1 MIANISKFSKLE
13 PFIRYNNKK
22 VLAKEAIVLDF
33 GNIFKDDLKVA
44 ENIIAAYGNNVKS
57 KRQDR
62 FAHISLNFLPA
73 DNAVLTDAILK
84 DIAKEYLIGIGF
96 DSDHPYLVYKHDD
109 TIHPHIHIVTSKLD
123 TNGKYIASSDNF
135 RLSQRVT
142 RELEIRHNLTRVSSQ
157 KQKVIVQSRLADAP
171 NLRDKLNFHIK
182 NALEVLQIQSFVE
195 FVMYLNNHN
204 IDVQVIARLD
214 VIDEEGYVKEGL
226 VFNSLTGDFKQNQ
239 RGIKA
244 SSLYLRP
251 TKKNLD
257 VIFKKNK
264 ETHNETK
271 VLIKKELDAIFSKY
285 EKVTLTDLKT
295 ILLKNDLTLNFK
307 EDRDGKIVGISFSDN
322 KTGLKITGENIGK
335 NYTARKIQPI
345 IGDITSLKVD
355 DKTNRVTSNNSV
367 VWDNL
372 EKSKL
377 EGIDKLDEIK
387 SYQNYDE
394 YSFDSIETQQSEAI
408 QNDESISDIDRK
420 KLNPFKKRRWRL

>member
-1 MIANISKFSKLE
+1 MIANITKFSKLE
-13 PFIRYNNKK
+13 PFIRYNNNK
-22 VLAKEAIVLDF
+22 VLAQEAIVLDF
-33 GNIFKDDLKVA
+33 GNIFMDDLKVA

-109 TIHPHIHIVTSKLD
+109 TIHPHIHLVTSKLD
-123 TNGKYIASSDNF
+123 TYGKYIASSDNF

-157 KQKVIVQSRLADAP
+157 KQKVMVQERLADAP

-195 FVMYLNNHN
+195 FVMYLNNHK

-244 SSLYLRP
+244 SSLYLKP

-257 VIFKKNK
+257 IIFKKNK
-264 ETHNETK
+264 ETHNKTK
-271 VLIKKELDAIFSKY
+271 VLIKEELDTIFSEY
-285 EKVTLTDLKT
+285 EKVTLSDLKT
-295 ILLKNDLTLNFK
+295 ILLKNNITLNFK
-307 EDRDGKIVGISFSDN
+307 EDRNGKIVGTSFSDK
-322 KTGLKITGENIGK
+322 KTGLKITGEDIGK
-335 NYTARKIQPI
+335 NYTARSIASL
-345 IGDITSLKVD
+345 IGDTTDLKIFDQLHRGNPNDVIILQ
-355 DKTNRVTSNNSV
+355 
-367 VWDNL
+367 NL
-372 EKSKL
+372 EKSSLDQKDRV
-377 EGIDKLDEIK
+377 IDIEYSKTF
-387 SYQNYDE
+387 DE
-394 YSFDSIETQQSEAI
+394 YTFDVIETQQSDTI
-408 QNDESISDIDRK
+408 QNDDSLSDIDRK
-420 KLNPFKKRRWRL
+420 KINPLKKRKRRL

>member
-1 MIANISKFSKLE
+1 MIANITKFSKLE
-13 PFIRYNNKK
+13 PFIRYNNNK
-22 VLAKEAIVLDF
+22 VLAQEAIVLDF

-73 DNAVLTDAILK
+73 DTAVLTDAILK

-142 RELEIRHNLTRVSSQ
+142 RETEIRHNLTRVSSQ

-195 FVMYLNNHN
+195 FVMYLNNHK

-244 SSLYLRP
+244 SSLYLKP
-251 TKKNLD
+251 TKKKLD
-257 VIFKKNK
+257 IILKKNK

-271 VLIKKELDAIFSKY
+271 VLIKKELDTIFSEY
-285 EKVTLTDLKT
+285 EKVTLTELRT
-295 ILLKNDLTLNFK
+295 ILLKNNITLNFK
-307 EDRDGKIVGISFSDN
+307 EDRDGKIVGISFSDK

-335 NYTARKIQPI
+335 NYTARKIASL
-345 IGDITSLKVD
+345 IGDTTVLKVFD
-355 DKTNRVTSNNSV
+355 QLHPGNPNDVIILQ
-367 VWDNL
+367 NL
-372 EKSKL
+372 EKYS
-377 EGIDKLDEIK
+377 LDEKDRVTDIECSK
-387 SYQNYDE
+387 NFDE
-394 YSFDSIETQQSEAI
+394 YTFDVIETQQSDTI
-408 QNDESISDIDRK
+408 QNDDSLSDIDRK
-420 KLNPFKKRRWRL
+420 KINPLKKRKRRL

>member
-13 PFIRYNNKK
+13 PFIRYNNNK
-22 VLAKEAIVLDF
+22 VLAQEATVLDF

-96 DSDHPYLVYKHDD
+96 DSDHPYLVYKHED
-109 TIHPHIHIVTSKLD
+109 TFHPHVHLVTSKLN
-123 TNGKYIASSDNF
+123 TYGKYIASSDNF
-135 RLSQRVT
+135 RLSQSVT

-157 KQKVIVQSRLADAP
+157 KQKVVVQERLADAP
-171 NLRDKLNFHIK
+171 NLRDKLNFHIR

-244 SSLYLRP
+244 SSLYLKP

-257 VIFKKNK
+257 VILKKNK
-264 ETHNETK
+264 ETHNKTK
-271 VLIKKELDAIFSKY
+271 VLIKKELDTIFSEY

-295 ILLKNDLTLNFK
+295 ILLKNNITLNFK
-307 EDRDGKIVGISFSDN
+307 EDRNGKIVGISFSDK
-322 KTGLKITGENIGK
+322 KTGLKITGEHIGK
-335 NYTARKIQPI
+335 NYTARKIESL
-345 IGDITSLKVD
+345 IGDTTVLKVFD
-355 DKTNRVTSNNSV
+355 ELDRANPNNV
-367 VWDNL
+367 IVLENM
-372 EKSKL
+372 EKSS
-377 EGIDKLDEIK
+377 LDEKDRLTDIEYSK
-387 SYQNYDE
+387 NFDE
-394 YSFDSIETQQSEAI
+394 YTFDNIETQQSDTI
-408 QNDESISDIDRK
+408 QNDDSLSDIDRK
-420 KLNPFKKRRWRL
+420 KINPLKRRKRRL

>member
-1 MIANISKFSKLE
+1 MIANITKFSKLE
-13 PFIRYNNKK
+13 PFIRYNNNK
-22 VLAKEAIVLDF
+22 VLAQEAIVLDF

-73 DNAVLTDAILK
+73 DNAVLTDATLK

-96 DSDHPYLVYKHDD
+96 DSDHPYLAYKHDD

-142 RELEIRHNLTRVSSQ
+142 REIEIRHNLTRVSSQ

-244 SSLYLRP
+244 SSLYLKP

-271 VLIKKELDAIFSKY
+271 ALIKKELDAIFSKY

-307 EDRDGKIVGISFSDN
+307 EDRNGKIVGISFSDK

-335 NYTARKIQPI
+335 NYTARKIASL
-345 IGDITSLKVD
+345 IGYTTVLKVFD
-355 DKTNRVTSNNSV
+355 QLHRGNLNNV
-367 VWDNL
+367 IVLKNL
-372 EKSKL
+372 EKSS
-377 EGIDKLDEIK
+377 LDEKDSATDIEYSK
-387 SYQNYDE
+387 NFDE
-394 YSFDSIETQQSEAI
+394 YTFDNIETQQSETI
-408 QNDESISDIDRK
+408 QNDDSLSDIDRK
-420 KLNPFKKRRWRL
+420 KINPLKRRKWRL

>member
-13 PFIRYNNKK
+13 PFIRYNNNK
-22 VLAKEAIVLDF
+22 VLAQEAIVLDF

-109 TIHPHIHIVTSKLD
+109 TVHPHVHIVTSKLD

-135 RLSQRVT
+135 RLSQSAT
-142 RELEIRHNLTRVSSQ
+142 REIEIRHNLTRVSSQ

-244 SSLYLRP
+244 SSLYLKP

-271 VLIKKELDAIFSKY
+271 VLIKKELDTIFSEY
-285 EKVTLTDLKT
+285 EKVTLTELKT
-295 ILLKNDLTLNFK
+295 ILLKNNITLNFK
-307 EDRDGKIVGISFSDN
+307 EDRNGKIVGISFSDK
-322 KTGLKITGENIGK
+322 KTGLKITGEHIGK
-335 NYTARKIQPI
+335 NYTARSIASL
-345 IGDITSLKVD
+345 IGDTTVSKVFD
-355 DKTNRVTSNNSV
+355 ELDRGNPNSEIV
-367 VWDNL
+367 LENL
-372 EKSKL
+372 EKSS
-377 EGIDKLDEIK
+377 LDEKDRVTDIEYSK
-387 SYQNYDE
+387 NFDE
-394 YSFDSIETQQSEAI
+394 YTFDVIETQQSDTI
-408 QNDESISDIDRK
+408 QNDDSLSDIDRK
-420 KLNPFKKRRWRL
+420 KINPLKKRKRRL

>member
-22 VLAKEAIVLDF
+22 VLAQEAIVLDF
-33 GNIFKDDLKVA
+33 GNIFMDDLKVA

-307 EDRDGKIVGISFSDN
+307 EDRDGKIVGISFSDK

-335 NYTARKIQPI
+335 NYTARKIESL
-345 IGDITSLKVD
+345 IGNTTILKIFD
-355 DKTNRVTSNNSV
+355 QLDRGKPDSV
-367 VWDNL
+367 IVLENL
-372 EKSKL
+372 EKYSLNEKDRVTDIEYSK
-377 EGIDKLDEIK
+377 
-387 SYQNYDE
+387 NFDE
-394 YSFDSIETQQSEAI
+394 YTFDVIETQQSDTI
-408 QNDESISDIDRK
+408 QNDDSLSDIDRK
-420 KLNPFKKRRWRL
+420 KINPLKRRKRRL

>member
-13 PFIRYNNKK
+13 PFIRYNNNK
-22 VLAKEAIVLDF
+22 VLAQEAIVLDF

-109 TIHPHIHIVTSKLD
+109 TVHPHVHIVTSKLD

-135 RLSQRVT
+135 RLSQSAT
-142 RELEIRHNLTRVSSQ
+142 REIEIRHNLTRVSSQ

-244 SSLYLRP
+244 SSLYLKP

-271 VLIKKELDAIFSKY
+271 VLIKKELDTIFSEY
-285 EKVTLTDLKT
+285 EKVTLTELKT
-295 ILLKNDLTLNFK
+295 ILLKNNITLNFK
-307 EDRDGKIVGISFSDN
+307 EDRNGKIVGISFSDK

-335 NYTARKIQPI
+335 NYTARKIASL
-345 IGDITSLKVD
+345 IGDTTVLKIFDQLDRGNPNDIIVLE
-355 DKTNRVTSNNSV
+355 
-367 VWDNL
+367 NL
-372 EKSKL
+372 EKSSL
-377 EGIDKLDEIK
+377 DKKDRLTDIEYSK
-387 SYQNYDE
+387 NFDE
-394 YSFDSIETQQSEAI
+394 YTFDNLETQQSDTI
-408 QNDESISDIDRK
+408 QNDDSLSDIDRK
-420 KLNPFKKRRWRL
+420 KINPLKRRKRRL

>member
-13 PFIRYNNKK
+13 PFIRYNNNK
-22 VLAKEAIVLDF
+22 VLAQEAIVLDF

-44 ENIIAAYGNNVKS
+44 EHIIAAYGNNVKS
-57 KRQDR
+57 NRMDK
-62 FAHISLNFLPA
+62 FIHVSLNFLPA

-142 RELEIRHNLTRVSSQ
+142 REIEIRHNLTRVSSQ
-157 KQKVIVQSRLADAP
+157 KQKVIVQARLADAP

-244 SSLYLRP
+244 SSLYLKP

-271 VLIKKELDAIFSKY
+271 VLIKKELDTIFSEY

-307 EDRDGKIVGISFSDN
+307 EDRDGKIVGISFSDK

-335 NYTARKIQPI
+335 NYTARKIASL
-345 IGDITSLKVD
+345 IGDTTVIKVFD
-355 DKTNRVTSNNSV
+355 ELDRGNPNSV
-367 VWDNL
+367 IVLENL
-372 EKSKL
+372 EKYS
-377 EGIDKLDEIK
+377 LDEKDRVTDIEYSK
-387 SYQNYDE
+387 NFDE
-394 YSFDSIETQQSEAI
+394 YTFDVIETQQSDTI
-408 QNDESISDIDRK
+408 QNDDSLSDIDRK
-420 KLNPFKKRRWRL
+420 KINPLKRRKRRL

>member
-142 RELEIRHNLTRVSSQ
+142 RETEIRHNLTRVSSQ

>member
-13 PFIRYNNKK
+13 PFIRYNNNK
-22 VLAKEAIVLDF
+22 VLAQEAFVLDF
-33 GNIFKDDLKVA
+33 GNIFKDDLKLA

-57 KRQDR
+57 NRQDR

-96 DSDHPYLVYKHDD
+96 DSDHPYLLYKHDD
-109 TIHPHIHIVTSKLD
+109 TVHPHVHLVTAKLD
-123 TNGKYIASSDNF
+123 TNGKYIASSNNY

-142 RELEIRHNLTRVSSQ
+142 REIEIRYNLTRVSSQ
-157 KQKVIVQSRLADAP
+157 KQRAVVHERLADAP
-171 NLRDKLNFHIK
+171 NLRDKLNFHIR

-195 FVMYLNNHN
+195 FIMYLNDHN
-204 IDVQVIARLD
+204 IDAQVITRLD

-257 VIFKKNK
+257 VIFEKNK
-264 ETHNETK
+264 ETHNKTRI
-271 VLIKKELDAIFSKY
+271 VIKKELDTIFSKY

-307 EDRDGKIVGISFSDN
+307 EDRNGKIVGISFSDK

-335 NYTARKIQPI
+335 NYTARKIESL
-345 IGDITSLKVD
+345 IGDTTVIKVFD
-355 DKTNRVTSNNSV
+355 ELDHGNPNNV
-367 VWDNL
+367 IVWKNL
-372 EKSKL
+372 EKSS
-377 EGIDKLDEIK
+377 LDEKDRVTDIEYSK
-387 SYQNYDE
+387 NFDE
-394 YSFDSIETQQSEAI
+394 YTFDVIETQQSENI
-408 QNDESISDIDRK
+408 QNDDSLSDIDRK
-420 KLNPFKKRRWRL
+420 KIDPSKRKKRRL